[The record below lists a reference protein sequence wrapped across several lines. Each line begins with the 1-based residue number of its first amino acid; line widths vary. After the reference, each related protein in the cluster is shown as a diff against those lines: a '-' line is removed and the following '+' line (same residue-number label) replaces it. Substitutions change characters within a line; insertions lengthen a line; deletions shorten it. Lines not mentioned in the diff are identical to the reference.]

1 MQRAHFIVLIKTP
14 KSSIL
19 CCNQQKAQT
28 ASQKS
33 LEKNTQTTKLT
44 FITFCIS
51 SIIKYSTKFEIFYV
65 KFCALY
71 HDLLH
76 FH

>member
-28 ASQKS
+28 ASQTN
-33 LEKNTQTTKLT
+33 LEKNTQNHQ
-44 FITFCIS
+44 ID
-51 SIIKYSTKFEIFYV
+51 FYN
-65 KFCALY
+65 
-71 HDLLH
+71 LLH
-76 FH
+76 